1 MLVINDSSLKWFSFM
16 HIVVWLAEFYDIF
29 ECGSKIKIKIKKNT
43 KSEREV
49 IVASLIMDCNS
60 DPQKFFFLFFCLY
73 FFYILVLQFI
83 IFYGPLTL
91 QLYGL

>member
-1 MLVINDSSLKWFSFM
+1 MLVINDSSLKWFSFV

-29 ECGSKIKIKIKKNT
+29 SKIKIKIKKNT